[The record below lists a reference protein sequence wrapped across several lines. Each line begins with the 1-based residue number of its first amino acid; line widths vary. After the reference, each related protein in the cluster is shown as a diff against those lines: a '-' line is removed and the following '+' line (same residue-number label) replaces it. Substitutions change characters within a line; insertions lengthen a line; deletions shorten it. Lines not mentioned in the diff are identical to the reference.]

1 MGAKSK
7 ALIKI
12 FGATLTAIL
21 SFVVLYGAF
30 LSDSPLKNYGLL
42 SVFLAALF
50 SHLTIIARGFFVPL
64 FLSLVETHGPLALGL
79 AAGLG
84 GALGEVA
91 AYYWGRG
98 IKEALSP
105 DERRDPLPR
114 WAERYGLIVA
124 LIFAASPLPD
134 TPIILLAGLLRFP
147 LWKLMLIQIAGKST
161 LYFFGAVIG
170 GFILMGLKSIV
181 EEIIASTIIL
191 IASIILCIMVSWGK
205 SRERLL
211 QILEKIMGRFGVK
224 IGFVD

>member
-1 MGAKSK
+1 MRAKSR

-12 FGATLTAIL
+12 FGATLTAAL

-30 LSDSPLKNYGLL
+30 LSESPLKNYGLL

-50 SHLTIIARGFFVPL
+50 SHLTIVARGFFVPL
-64 FLSLVETHGPLALGL
+64 FLSLVETYGPLALGL
-79 AAGLG
+79 SAGLG

-105 DERRDPLPR
+105 DERRNPLPR
-114 WAERYGLIVA
+114 WAERYGLLVA

-147 LWKLMLIQIAGKST
+147 LWKLMLVQVAGKST
-161 LYFFGAVIG
+161 LYFLGAVIG

-181 EEIIASTIIL
+181 EDVIASTIIL
-191 IASIILCIMVSWGK
+191 IASVVLCIIVSWSK
-205 SRERLL
+205 SRERIL
-211 QILEKIMGRFGVK
+211 QILEKMMNRFGVK
-224 IGFVD
+224 LDS

>member
-1 MGAKSK
+1 MRAKSK

-12 FGATLTAIL
+12 FGATLTVTL

-30 LSDSPLKNYGLL
+30 LSESPLKNYGLL

-50 SHLTIIARGFFVPL
+50 SHLTIVARGFFVPL
-64 FLSLVETHGPLALGL
+64 FLSLVETYGPLALGL
-79 AAGLG
+79 VAGLG
-84 GALGEVA
+84 GALGELA

-105 DERRDPLPR
+105 DERKDPLPR
-114 WAERYGLIVA
+114 WAEKYGLLVA

-134 TPIILLAGLLRFP
+134 TPIILLAGLLRFS
-147 LWKLMLIQIAGKST
+147 LWKLMLIQLVGKST

-181 EEIIASTIIL
+181 EEIVASTIIL
-191 IASIILCIMVSWGK
+191 IASVILCIMVSWSR
-205 SRERLL
+205 SREILL
-211 QILEKIMGRFGVK
+211 QILGKIMRRFGVK
-224 IGFVD
+224 MDL